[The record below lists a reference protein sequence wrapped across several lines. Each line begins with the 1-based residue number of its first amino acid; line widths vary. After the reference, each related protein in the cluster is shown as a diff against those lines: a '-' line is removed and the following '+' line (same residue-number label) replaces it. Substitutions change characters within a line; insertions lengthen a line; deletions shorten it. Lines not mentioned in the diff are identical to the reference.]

1 MKLFIKLMIF
11 LVVVAC
17 AAPFILKRDDA
28 RPWMSLSDLK
38 TPDISLPD
46 VKPIADQI
54 SGLTDEISDKKSS
67 EPDTV
72 YKWKDENGVWHFA
85 DNASTAS
92 TSEAIEIDSYANLV
106 HIERGRFH
114 VDQTSDI
121 EQTTR
126 QERKIPDNKPT
137 TLDPDSS
144 PYRQLPELID
154 RAKNIEQVLKHGS
167 LRQERSITE

>member
-1 MKLFIKLMIF
+1 MIF

-46 VKPIADQI
+46 VKPITDQI
-54 SGLTDEISDKKSS
+54 SGLTDEISDKKFS
-67 EPDTV
+67 EPATV
-72 YKWKDENGVWHFA
+72 YKWEDENGVWHFA

-92 TSEAIEIDSYANLV
+92 TNKAIEIDPHANLV
-106 HIERGRFH
+106 HIERGRFY
-114 VDQTSDI
+114 VNQTSDNK
-121 EQTTR
+121 QTTR
-126 QERKIPDNKPT
+126 QEMEIPDNNST
-137 TLDPDSS
+137 TLDPDNS

-167 LRQERSITE
+167 LRQEQSIIE